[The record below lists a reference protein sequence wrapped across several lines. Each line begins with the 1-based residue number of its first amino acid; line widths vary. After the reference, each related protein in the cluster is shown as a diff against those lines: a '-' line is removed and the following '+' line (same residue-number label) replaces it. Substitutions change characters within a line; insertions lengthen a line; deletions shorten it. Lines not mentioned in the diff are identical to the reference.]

1 MRRPCPARPALELK
15 KLTVGYGSKAVLKE
29 IAGSISQGSF
39 VSLLGPNGSGKTT
52 LLKTLAGLLTPL
64 AGTVC
69 LWGDSISELSQQELA
84 RRQAVV
90 LTQRS
95 HQGLMTA
102 YQLAA
107 LGRHPH
113 TGFLGSLTPE
123 DERKTLQ
130 ALELVGAAELAHRYI
145 DQLSDGE
152 RQKVMLARA
161 LAQEP
166 QVILLDEPTLHLDLK
181 HRLEVMSILHR
192 LCRQQNITVVASL
205 HDLDLAGH
213 LSDQVVLVRRGE
225 IMAWGSPEKVLTQEA
240 VVRLYQ
246 LEGVAF
252 DQDLG
257 LIAMQG
263 QCNRSPVFVVAGGG
277 TAGVLLRLL
286 IKRGYGL
293 RCGVLPENDVDCR
306 LARAL
311 GARVICEPPFEQVSR
326 RNLERAAALVADC
339 QAVVE
344 TGFAVRP
351 LNRGN
356 LELLDQALGMGKPL
370 YSLRPREELRGLLP
384 DLCDVITCCPDPLE
398 LVEALEA
405 GDRPPRP

>member
-1 MRRPCPARPALELK
+1 MRRPPQQDTGLRLDALS
-15 KLTVGYGSKAVLKE
+15 VGYGTKAVLKE

-52 LLKTLAGLLTPL
+52 LLKTLAGLLRPL
-64 AGTVC
+64 AGTVY
-69 LWGDSISELSQQELA
+69 LWGDAITDLSQRELA

-90 LTQRS
+90 LTERS
-95 HQGLMTA
+95 HHGMMTA
-102 YQLAA
+102 YELAA

-113 TGFLGSLTPE
+113 TGFLGALTPE

-130 ALELVGAAELAHRYI
+130 ALELVGALHLARRYI

-192 LCRQQNITVVASL
+192 LCRQRNIAVVASL

-225 IMAWGSPEKVLTQEA
+225 IVAWGSPERVLTQEA
-240 VVRLYQ
+240 VVSLYE

-257 LIAMQG
+257 MIAMHG
-263 QCNRSPVFVVAGGG
+263 QANREPVFVVAGGG

-286 IKRGYGL
+286 AKRGYGL
-293 RCGVLPENDVDCR
+293 RCGVLPENDVDHH

-311 GARVICEPPFEQVSR
+311 GAEVVGEPPFEEVSPPSVD
-326 RNLERAAALVADC
+326 RAVALMAESL
-339 QAVVE
+339 AVVD
-344 TGFAVRP
+344 TGFAVRQ
-351 LNRGN
+351 LTRGN
-356 LELLDQALGMGKPL
+356 VGLLDKALGMGKPV
-370 YSLRPREELRGLLP
+370 YSLRPADELRRLLP
-384 DLCDVITCCPDPLE
+384 GGFDAIQCCPDPLE
-398 LVEALEA
+398 LVETLEA
-405 GDRPPRP
+405 HRP